1 MISDIVIETILTHL
15 QYFLAEQI
23 NALLNELT
31 DTLEDIINEW
41 LPFVVGE
48 ERTKIQ
54 DRAANLENEAQLI
67 DQMLLKE
74 EDITMR

>member
-1 MISDIVIETILTHL
+1 
-15 QYFLAEQI
+15 
-23 NALLNELT
+23 
-31 DTLEDIINEW
+31 
-41 LPFVVGE
+41 VVGE

-67 DQMLLKE
+67 DQMLFKE